1 MPNLPAK
8 SPAIG
13 RLLAGLRAFR
23 ATYYEQRPEP
33 LRKLVDSGQQP
44 EVLVIA
50 CSDSR
55 VDPAILTNAEPG
67 DLFVVRNVA
76 NLVPPYV
83 ADGTSRGTSAAIE
96 FAVRDLGVKH
106 VIVLGHSRC
115 GGISAL
121 LDGYGEND
129 EGEGYI
135 APWVRIAAP
144 ARDEVLRRWPDAS
157 REFKQRACERAGV
170 RTSLTNLMTFP
181 FIRQRVEEG
190 RLSLYGWYYDLE
202 NGELMQYDP
211 DKDRFY
217 DLYFGPTPAED
228 A

>member
-1 MPNLPAK
+1 MTTINELLQGFQRFRLNNFEPNRELFNRLAMKGQMPRTLL
-8 SPAIG
+8 IG
-13 RLLAGLRAFR
+13 
-23 ATYYEQRPEP
+23 
-33 LRKLVDSGQQP
+33 
-44 EVLVIA
+44 

-55 VDPAILTNAEPG
+55 VDPAILTDSAPG

-76 NLVPPYV
+76 NLVPPCETGGRYH
-83 ADGTSRGTSAAIE
+83 GTSAAME
-96 FAVRDLGVKH
+96 FAVCNLKVDNI
-106 VIVLGHSRC
+106 IVLGHSRC

-144 ARDEVLRRWPDAS
+144 ARNEVVQRWPEAS

-170 RTSLTNLMTFP
+170 RVSLTNLMTFP
-181 FIRQRVEEG
+181 FIRQRVEQG
-190 RLSLYGWYYDLE
+190 ALSLYGWYYDLE

-217 DLYFGPTPAED
+217 DMYFGPMPVD
-228 A
+228 AI

>member
-1 MPNLPAK
+1 MTSINDLLQGFHRFRRKNFEPNRDLFNQLAMKGQTPRTLL
-8 SPAIG
+8 IG
-13 RLLAGLRAFR
+13 
-23 ATYYEQRPEP
+23 
-33 LRKLVDSGQQP
+33 
-44 EVLVIA
+44 

-55 VDPAILTNAEPG
+55 VDPAILTDSAPG
-67 DLFVVRNVA
+67 DLFVIRNVA
-76 NLVPPYV
+76 NLIPPCETGGRYH
-83 ADGTSRGTSAAIE
+83 GTSAAVE
-96 FAVRDLGVKH
+96 YAVCNLEVDNI
-106 VIVLGHSRC
+106 IVLGHSRC
-115 GGISAL
+115 GGINAL
-121 LDGYGEND
+121 LEGYGEND

-211 DKDRFY
+211 EKERFY
-217 DLYFGPTPAED
+217 DLYFGPIPAED